1 MPRRPLDDR
10 VLEIRRQP
18 GRTWGVADALLA
30 MVAVPLVAAAFAGLV
45 AVGMELPE
53 AVSLVVAS
61 AALCGLAVL
70 VGRRPAR
77 QSGGWGDALGLDL
90 PEWHD
95 SGRIVGWTLL
105 LVLAQGALASALLAV
120 PALRDVEPESNVG
133 FLEGQSLGVLL
144 VLAVLTV
151 TVAPVVEEL
160 LFRGV
165 VLRGLMVRLPFWPAA
180 GLSSA
185 AFAALHVQSRGLGSV
200 FTVVAI
206 GTLGLGLCLL
216 ARRTG
221 RLGPSIGVH
230 ALYNAGVL
238 LLTVATS

>member
-18 GRTWGVADALLA
+18 GRTWGVPDAALA
-30 MVAVPLVAAAFAGLV
+30 AAAVPLVAAALAGLS
-45 AVGMELPE
+45 AVGPDLPG
-53 AVSLVVAS
+53 ATRLAVAS
-61 AALCGLAVL
+61 LALGGLTVL

-77 QSGGWGDALGLDL
+77 QSGGWWGAIGLDL
-90 PEWHD
+90 PEWRD
-95 SGRIVGWTLL
+95 CGRILLWTVLV
-105 LVLAQGALASALLAV
+105 VLAQGAVASLLLAV
-120 PALRDVEPESNVG
+120 PALRGVEPESNVG
-133 FLEGQSLGVLL
+133 FLEGRSLPVLL

-151 TVAPVVEEL
+151 TVAPVVEEV

-180 GLSSA
+180 VLSSA
-185 AFAALHVQSRGLGSV
+185 GFAALHVQSLRPAAA
-200 FTVVAI
+200 FTVAAL

-238 LLTVATS
+238 LMTVATP